1 MTDKI
6 NPSHYKRNDL
16 ECIEA
21 ITAAVQ
27 NLKGIEAYCTGA
39 AIKYLWRWAE
49 KNGEEDLE
57 KAMWFIKHMMDMK
70 HGTDSR
76 WI

>member
-6 NPSHYKRNDL
+6 NPSHYKRTDL

-21 ITAAVQ
+21 ITAAIQ
-27 NLKGIEAYCTGA
+27 NLTGIEAYCTGS
-39 AIKYLWRWAE
+39 AIKYLWRWDE

-57 KAMWFIKHMMDMK
+57 KAMWFIKHMMDIE